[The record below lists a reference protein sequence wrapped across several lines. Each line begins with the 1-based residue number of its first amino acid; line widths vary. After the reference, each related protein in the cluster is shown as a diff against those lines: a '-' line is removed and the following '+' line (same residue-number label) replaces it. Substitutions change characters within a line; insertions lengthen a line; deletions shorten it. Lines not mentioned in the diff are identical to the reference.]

1 MAVQRGRNGM
11 MGEEDDEGG
20 LFEEELE
27 FEEEPDS
34 HIPLHLRDIFNAAES
49 GDVDALRQA
58 LDNFNGNIDEP
69 LEDGDTALHITCLYG
84 HLACV
89 ELLLERGASVEAK
102 DEDGA
107 IPLHDACAGGYTEI
121 ARLLINNAPDPE
133 CVKRMLDTFDE
144 EGDAPLHHAARGEH
158 LDVIRLL
165 IASGASACRNNLLG
179 RTPSELVEPESEA
192 CIILDEAISAEIGRP
207 YRST

>member
-58 LDNFNGNIDEP
+58 LGLFSVQIFFVRK
-69 LEDGDTALHITCLYG
+69 CLY
-84 HLACV
+84 LTLF
-89 ELLLERGASVEAK
+89 EYYRT
-102 DEDGA
+102 
-107 IPLHDACAGGYTEI
+107 IITTII
-121 ARLLINNAPDPE
+121 AA
-133 CVKRMLDTFDE
+133 MLSYEF
-144 EGDAPLHHAARGEH
+144 
-158 LDVIRLL
+158 
-165 IASGASACRNNLLG
+165 
-179 RTPSELVEPESEA
+179 
-192 CIILDEAISAEIGRP
+192 
-207 YRST
+207 